1 MGRAIAGLNSLINY
15 EKIGVGPKGLESFY
29 NLLESIGNPHQKIKN
44 VIHVVGT
51 KGKGSVSFAIST
63 ALINEGYKVG
73 LYTSPHLVSLLER
86 IRLNNKPISEEKL
99 SLYVDMILD
108 KVKDRGFKT
117 FFEVLTASAI
127 MYFLDE
133 KTDFNVFEAGVGG
146 RLDATN
152 VLNQD
157 MVVITRIDY
166 DHMDI
171 LGNTLEDIT
180 KEKSAVIKGEIPVI
194 TTKNNRGVLD
204 VILSRVEEFGAQL
217 YVVDWEIIRFDRY
230 GIEVEVE
237 GKRFS
242 APVLGEFQGENLT
255 LAYKALKLLGIE
267 KPKFFNLSIPGR
279 LHVISKDP
287 YIIVDGAHNTISIK
301 KLLESL
307 KALFP
312 EKRFKVVL
320 ALSSDKNVK
329 EIVWE
334 LSRTNYELYITR
346 YPFPRSV
353 WVEDMFKYSYIFG
366 KPTKILTSTSEILS
380 LLNEGDVVIT
390 GSFYLVGEILKLLG
404 F

>member
-1 MGRAIAGLNSLINY
+1 
-15 EKIGVGPKGLESFY
+15 
-29 NLLESIGNPHQKIKN
+29 
-44 VIHVVGT
+44 
-51 KGKGSVSFAIST
+51 
-63 ALINEGYKVG
+63 VG

-99 SLYVDMILD
+99 SLYVDIILD
-108 KVKDRGFKT
+108 RVKDRGFKT

-166 DHMDI
+166 DHMDV
-171 LGNTLEDIT
+171 LGNTLEDIAR
-180 KEKSAVIKGEIPVI
+180 EKSAVIKGKIPVI
-194 TTKNNRGVLD
+194 TTKNNRRVLD
-204 VILSRVEEFGAQL
+204 VILRRVEEFGAQL
-217 YVVDWEIIRFDRY
+217 YVVDWKIVRFDRY

-237 GKRFS
+237 GERFS
-242 APVLGEFQGENLT
+242 APVLGEFQGENLA

-279 LHVISKDP
+279 LQVISKDP
-287 YIIVDGAHNTISIK
+287 HIIVDGAHNTIAIK

-312 EKRFKVVL
+312 EKRFKLVL
-320 ALSSDKNVK
+320 AISSDKNVK

-366 KPTKILTSTSEILS
+366 KPPKILTSTSEILS

-390 GSFYLVGEILKLLG
+390 GSFYLVGEVLKLLG

>member
-1 MGRAIAGLNSLINY
+1 MGRAIARLNSLINY
-15 EKIGVGPKGLESFY
+15 EKIGAGPKGLESFY
-29 NLLESIGNPHQKIKN
+29 NLLESIGNPHKKIKN
-44 VIHVVGT
+44 VIHIVGT

-99 SLYVDMILD
+99 SLYVDIILD

-180 KEKSAVIKGEIPVI
+180 REKSAVIKGKIPVI
-194 TTKNNRGVLD
+194 TTKNNRRVLD
-204 VILSRVEEFGAQL
+204 VILRRVKEFGAQL
-217 YVVDWEIIRFDRY
+217 YVVDWEIVRFDRY

-237 GKRFS
+237 GERLS
-242 APVLGEFQGENLT
+242 APVLGEFQGENLA

-279 LHVISKDP
+279 LQVISKDP

-320 ALSSDKNVK
+320 AISSDKNVK

-366 KPTKILTSTSEILS
+366 KPPKILNSTSEILS

-390 GSFYLVGEILKLLG
+390 GSFYLVGEVLKLLG

>member
-1 MGRAIAGLNSLINY
+1 MGRAIARLNSLINY
-15 EKIGVGPKGLESFY
+15 EKIGAGPKGLESFY

-44 VIHVVGT
+44 VIHIVGT

-63 ALINEGYKVG
+63 ALIKEGYKVG

-127 MYFLDE
+127 LYFLDE

-166 DHMDI
+166 DHMDV

-180 KEKSAVIKGEIPVI
+180 REKSAVIKGKIPVI
-194 TTKNNRGVLD
+194 TTKNNRRVLD
-204 VILSRVEEFGAQL
+204 VILRRVEEFGAQL
-217 YVVDWEIIRFDRY
+217 YVVDWKIIRFDRY

-237 GKRFS
+237 GERFS
-242 APVLGEFQGENLT
+242 APVLGEFQGENLA
-255 LAYKALKLLGIE
+255 LAYKALKILGIE

-279 LHVISKDP
+279 LQVISKDP
-287 YIIVDGAHNTISIK
+287 HIIVDGAHNTIAIK

-307 KALFP
+307 KTLFP

-329 EIVWE
+329 EIFWE

-353 WVEDMFKYSYIFG
+353 WVEDMFKYSYIFR
-366 KPTKILTSTSEILS
+366 KPPKILNSTSEILS
-380 LLNEGDVVIT
+380 LINEGDVVIT
-390 GSFYLVGEILKLLG
+390 GSFYLVGEVLKLLG